1 MVKLAMQK
9 YKYLIKNIGLLT
21 ISKFGSKILN
31 FILIPLYTNLLSTM
45 EYGTYDIYSTTISLM
60 IPILTIQIVD
70 GVVRFSLDES
80 NDKAAVFSIGLK
92 RVLISCGIVAII
104 VAFNTNL
111 RIIEIL
117 AEYPLCLILMYSSEI
132 LYSLFSQFSRGIE
145 RINDLAIAG
154 IMNSATM
161 LCPNILFLAKFKMGL
176 EGYFYANI
184 VAYIV
189 PTIFILIRIKAW
201 TYIRLNTK
209 KSLSEEM
216 NTYSKPMVFNNL
228 AWWVNNASDRYIV
241 TWLCGAAENGIYS
254 ISYKIP
260 SLLNVFQEIF
270 SQAWTLSAVKEY
282 DVNNSDFYTTVYE
295 IYNFAMVLTC
305 SCLIVVDKLIA
316 KILFSRE
323 FYTAW
328 MYAPFLMI
336 SVLFGSLSGLIGGIF
351 SAAKKSDVFA
361 KTTIFGASVNTA
373 FNIVLVYFMGPM
385 GAAIATLISYI
396 LVWAARIYEANKIVK
411 LSINLRCDII
421 AYCLL
426 LVQVMALF
434 ANVHLL
440 WQGLG
445 LLMPL
450 LMILLIYNKLIKK
463 IVQRLVRKN

>member
-1 MVKLAMQK
+1 MQK

-31 FILIPLYTNLLSTM
+31 FILIPLYTNLLSTV

-60 IPILTIQIVD
+60 IPILTLQIVD

-92 RVLISCGIVAII
+92 RILVSCGIVAII
-104 VAFNTNL
+104 AMLNANL
-111 RIIEIL
+111 EIIEIL
-117 AEYPLCLILMYSSEI
+117 AEYPLCLFLMYTSEA
-132 LYSLFSQFSRGIE
+132 LYSLLSQFSRGIE

-154 IMNSATM
+154 IINSATM
-161 LCPNILFLAKFKMGL
+161 LCLNILFLARFQMGL

-184 VAYIV
+184 IAYVV
-189 PTIFILIRIKAW
+189 PAIFLLIKIKAW
-201 TYIRLNTK
+201 TYIRINTN
-209 KSLSEEM
+209 KSLSKEM
-216 NTYSKPMVFNNL
+216 NAYSKPMVFNNL

-241 TWLCGAAENGIYS
+241 TWMCGAAENGIYS

-282 DVNNSDFYTTVYE
+282 NAKNSDFYTTVYE
-295 IYNFAMVLTC
+295 IYNFAMVFTC

-316 KILFSRE
+316 KILFSQE

-351 SAAKKSDVFA
+351 SAAKKSDIFA
-361 KTTIFGASVNTA
+361 RTTILGASVNTV
-373 FNIVLVYFMGPM
+373 FNIGLVYFMGPM
-385 GAAIATLISYI
+385 GAAVATLISYI
-396 LVWAARIYEANKIVK
+396 LVWAARIYEAKKIVE
-411 LSINLRCDII
+411 LSINLKRDII

-426 LVQVMALF
+426 LAQAVTLF
-434 ANVHLL
+434 ANMHLL
-440 WQGLG
+440 WQSC
-445 LLMPL
+445 LLLIPL
-450 LMILLIYNKLIKK
+450 LIILTMYNRLIRKFLL
-463 IVQRLVRKN
+463 RLVRKK

>member
-1 MVKLAMQK
+1 MQK

-31 FILIPLYTNLLSTM
+31 FILIPLYTNLLSTV

-60 IPILTIQIVD
+60 IPILTLQIVD

-92 RVLISCGIVAII
+92 RILVSCGIVAII
-104 VAFNTNL
+104 AMLNANL
-111 RIIEIL
+111 KIIEIL
-117 AEYPLCLILMYSSEI
+117 AEYPLCFFLMYTSEI
-132 LYSLFSQFSRGIE
+132 LYSLLSQFSRGIE

-154 IMNSATM
+154 IINSATM
-161 LCPNILFLAKFKMGL
+161 LCLNILFLARFQMGL

-184 VAYIV
+184 IAYAV
-189 PTIFILIRIKAW
+189 PAIFLLTKIKAW
-201 TYIRLNTK
+201 TYIRINTN
-209 KSLSEEM
+209 KSLSKEM
-216 NTYSKPMVFNNL
+216 NAYSKPMVFNNL

-282 DVNNSDFYTTVYE
+282 NAKNSDFYTTVYG
-295 IYNFAMVLTC
+295 IYNFAMVFTC
-305 SCLIVVDKLIA
+305 SCLIIVDKLIA
-316 KILFSRE
+316 KILFSQE

-328 MYAPFLMI
+328 TYAPFLMI

-351 SAAKKSDVFA
+351 SAAKKSNVFA
-361 KTTIFGASVNTA
+361 RTTILGASVNTVL
-373 FNIVLVYFMGPM
+373 NIGLVYFMGPM
-385 GAAIATLISYI
+385 GAAVATLISYI
-396 LVWAARIYEANKIVK
+396 LVWAARIYEAKKIVE
-411 LSINLRCDII
+411 LSINLKRDII

-426 LVQVMALF
+426 LAQAVTLF
-434 ANVHLL
+434 TNMHLL
-440 WQGLG
+440 WQSC
-445 LLMPL
+445 LLLIPL
-450 LMILLIYNKLIKK
+450 LIILRMYNGLIRKFLL
-463 IVQRLVRKN
+463 RLVRKK

>member
-1 MVKLAMQK
+1 MQK
-9 YKYLIKNIGLLT
+9 YRYLIKNIGLLT

-31 FILIPLYTNLLSTM
+31 FILIPLYTNLLSTA

-60 IPILTIQIVD
+60 IPILTLQIVD

-104 VAFNTNL
+104 AVFNAKL

-145 RINDLAIAG
+145 RINELAIAG
-154 IMNSATM
+154 IINSATM
-161 LCPNILFLAKFKMGL
+161 LCLNILFLAKFKMGL

-184 VAYIV
+184 IAYIV

-201 TYIRLNTK
+201 TYLCLNPK
-209 KSLSEEM
+209 KSLAREM
-216 NTYSKPMVFNNL
+216 NAYSKPMVFNNL

-282 DVNNSDFYTTVYE
+282 DDKNSDFYTTVYE
-295 IYNFAMVLTC
+295 MYNFAMVITC
-305 SCLIVVDKLIA
+305 SCLIIVDKLIA
-316 KILFSRE
+316 KILFSQE

-328 MYAPFLMI
+328 MYAPFLML
-336 SVLFGSLSGLIGGIF
+336 SVLFGSLSGLMGGIF
-351 SAAKKSDVFA
+351 SAAKKSNVFA
-361 KTTIFGASVNTA
+361 RTTILGASVNTA
-373 FNIVLVYFMGPM
+373 LNIGLVYFTGPM

-411 LSINLRCDII
+411 LSINLKHDVIV
-421 AYCLL
+421 YCLL
-426 LVQVMALF
+426 LIQIVALF
-434 ANVHLL
+434 SNVQLL
-440 WQGLG
+440 WQIFG
-445 LLMPL
+445 LLVPL
-450 LMILLIYNKLIKK
+450 LIILLIYNKLIKR
-463 IVQRLVRKN
+463 IVLKLVRRE

>member
-1 MVKLAMQK
+1 MQK

-31 FILIPLYTNLLSTM
+31 FILIPLYTNLLSTV

-60 IPILTIQIVD
+60 IPVLTLQIVD

-104 VAFNTNL
+104 AVFNAKL

-145 RINDLAIAG
+145 RINELAIAG
-154 IMNSATM
+154 IINSATM
-161 LCPNILFLAKFKMGL
+161 LCLNILFLAKFKMGL

-184 VAYIV
+184 IAYIV

-201 TYIRLNTK
+201 TYLCLNPK
-209 KSLSEEM
+209 KSLAREM
-216 NTYSKPMVFNNL
+216 NAYSKPMVFNNL

-282 DVNNSDFYTTVYE
+282 DDKNSDFYTTVYE
-295 IYNFAMVLTC
+295 MYNFAMVITC
-305 SCLIVVDKLIA
+305 SCLIIVDKLIA
-316 KILFSRE
+316 RILFSQE

-328 MYAPFLMI
+328 MYAPFLML
-336 SVLFGSLSGLIGGIF
+336 SVLFGSLSGLMGGIF
-351 SAAKKSDVFA
+351 SAAKKSNVFA
-361 KTTIFGASVNTA
+361 RTTILGASVNTA
-373 FNIVLVYFMGPM
+373 LNIGLVYFTGPM

-411 LSINLRCDII
+411 LSINLKHDVIV
-421 AYCLL
+421 YCLL
-426 LVQVMALF
+426 LIQIVALF
-434 ANVHLL
+434 SNVQLL
-440 WQGLG
+440 WQIFG
-445 LLMPL
+445 LLVPL
-450 LMILLIYNKLIKK
+450 LIILLIYNKLIKR
-463 IVQRLVRKN
+463 IVLKLVRRE

>member
-1 MVKLAMQK
+1 MQK
-9 YKYLIKNIGLLT
+9 YRYLIKNIGLLT

-31 FILIPLYTNLLSTM
+31 FILIPLYTNLLSTA

-60 IPILTIQIVD
+60 IPILTLQIVD

-92 RVLISCGIVAII
+92 RVLISCGIVVII
-104 VAFNTNL
+104 AVFNAKL

-145 RINDLAIAG
+145 RINELAIAG
-154 IMNSATM
+154 IINSATM
-161 LCPNILFLAKFKMGL
+161 LCLNILFLVKFKMGL

-184 VAYIV
+184 IAYIV

-201 TYIRLNTK
+201 TYLCLNPK
-209 KSLSEEM
+209 KSLAKEM
-216 NTYSKPMVFNNL
+216 NAYSKPMVFNNL

-282 DVNNSDFYTTVYE
+282 DDKNSDFYTTVYE
-295 IYNFAMVLTC
+295 MYNFAMVITC

-316 KILFSRE
+316 RILFSQE

-328 MYAPFLMI
+328 MYAPFLML
-336 SVLFGSLSGLIGGIF
+336 SVLFGSLSGLMGGIF

-361 KTTIFGASVNTA
+361 RTTILGASVNTA
-373 FNIVLVYFMGPM
+373 LNIGLVYFTGPM

-411 LSINLRCDII
+411 LSINLKHDVIV
-421 AYCLL
+421 YCLL
-426 LVQVMALF
+426 LIQIVALF
-434 ANVHLL
+434 SNVQLL
-440 WQGLG
+440 WQIFG
-445 LLMPL
+445 LLVPL
-450 LMILLIYNKLIKK
+450 LIILLIYNKLIKR
-463 IVQRLVRKN
+463 IVLKLVRRE

>member
-1 MVKLAMQK
+1 MQK

-31 FILIPLYTNLLSTM
+31 FILIPLYTNLLSTV

-60 IPILTIQIVD
+60 IPILTLQIVD

-92 RVLISCGIVAII
+92 RILVSCGIVAII
-104 VAFNTNL
+104 AMLNANL
-111 RIIEIL
+111 EIIEIL
-117 AEYPLCLILMYSSEI
+117 AEYPLCLFLMYTSEV
-132 LYSLFSQFSRGIE
+132 LYSLLSQFSRGIE

-154 IMNSATM
+154 IINSATM
-161 LCPNILFLAKFKMGL
+161 LCLNILFLARFQMGL

-184 VAYIV
+184 IAYVV
-189 PTIFILIRIKAW
+189 PAIFLLIKIKAW
-201 TYIRLNTK
+201 TYIRINTN
-209 KSLSEEM
+209 KSLSKEM
-216 NTYSKPMVFNNL
+216 NAYSKPMVFNNL

-241 TWLCGAAENGIYS
+241 TWMCGAAENGIYS

-282 DVNNSDFYTTVYE
+282 NAKNSDFYTTVYE
-295 IYNFAMVLTC
+295 IYNFAMVFTC

-316 KILFSRE
+316 KILFSQE

-351 SAAKKSDVFA
+351 SAAKKSDIFA
-361 KTTIFGASVNTA
+361 RTTILGASVNTV
-373 FNIVLVYFMGPM
+373 FNIGLVYFMGPM
-385 GAAIATLISYI
+385 GAAVATLISYI
-396 LVWAARIYEANKIVK
+396 LVWAARIYEAKKIVE
-411 LSINLRCDII
+411 LSINLKRDII

-426 LVQVMALF
+426 LAQAVTLF
-434 ANVHLL
+434 ANMHLL
-440 WQGLG
+440 WQSC
-445 LLMPL
+445 LLLIPL
-450 LMILLIYNKLIKK
+450 LIILTMYNRLIRKFLL
-463 IVQRLVRKN
+463 RLVRKK

>member
-1 MVKLAMQK
+1 MQK

-31 FILIPLYTNLLSTM
+31 FILIPLYTNLLSTV

-60 IPILTIQIVD
+60 IPILTLQIVD

-92 RVLISCGIVAII
+92 RILVSCGIVAII
-104 VAFNTNL
+104 AMLNANL
-111 RIIEIL
+111 EIIEIL
-117 AEYPLCLILMYSSEI
+117 AEYPLCLFLMYTSEI
-132 LYSLFSQFSRGIE
+132 LYSLLSQFSRGIE

-154 IMNSATM
+154 IINSATM
-161 LCPNILFLAKFKMGL
+161 LCLNILFLARFQMGL

-184 VAYIV
+184 IAYVV
-189 PTIFILIRIKAW
+189 PAIFLLIKIKAW
-201 TYIRLNTK
+201 TYIRINTN
-209 KSLSEEM
+209 KSLSKEM
-216 NTYSKPMVFNNL
+216 NAYSKPMVFNNL

-241 TWLCGAAENGIYS
+241 TWMCGAAENGIYS

-282 DVNNSDFYTTVYE
+282 NAKNSDFYTTVYE
-295 IYNFAMVLTC
+295 IYNFAMVFTC

-316 KILFSRE
+316 KILFSQE

-351 SAAKKSDVFA
+351 SAAKKSDIFA
-361 KTTIFGASVNTA
+361 RTTILGASVNTV
-373 FNIVLVYFMGPM
+373 FNIGLVYFMGPM
-385 GAAIATLISYI
+385 GAAVATLISYI
-396 LVWAARIYEANKIVK
+396 LVWAARIYEAKKIVE
-411 LSINLRCDII
+411 LSINLKRDII

-426 LVQVMALF
+426 LAQAVTLF
-434 ANVHLL
+434 ANMHLL
-440 WQGLG
+440 WQSC
-445 LLMPL
+445 LLLIPL
-450 LMILLIYNKLIKK
+450 LIILTMYNRLIRKFLL
-463 IVQRLVRKN
+463 RLVRKK

>member
-1 MVKLAMQK
+1 MQK

-31 FILIPLYTNLLSTM
+31 FILIPLYTNLLSTV

-60 IPILTIQIVD
+60 IPVLTLQIVD

-92 RVLISCGIVAII
+92 RILVSCGIVAII
-104 VAFNTNL
+104 AMLNANL
-111 RIIEIL
+111 KIIEIL
-117 AEYPLCLILMYSSEI
+117 AEYPLCLFLMYTSEI
-132 LYSLFSQFSRGIE
+132 LYSLLSQFSRGIE

-154 IMNSATM
+154 IINSATM
-161 LCPNILFLAKFKMGL
+161 LCLNILFLARFQMGL

-184 VAYIV
+184 IAYVV
-189 PTIFILIRIKAW
+189 PAIFLLTKIKAW
-201 TYIRLNTK
+201 TYIRINTN
-209 KSLSEEM
+209 KSLSKEM
-216 NTYSKPMVFNNL
+216 NAYSKPMVFNNL

-282 DVNNSDFYTTVYE
+282 NAKNSDFYTTVYG
-295 IYNFAMVLTC
+295 IYNFAMVFTC
-305 SCLIVVDKLIA
+305 SCLIIVDKLIA
-316 KILFSRE
+316 KILFSQE

-328 MYAPFLMI
+328 TYAPFLMI

-351 SAAKKSDVFA
+351 SAAKKSNVFA
-361 KTTIFGASVNTA
+361 RTTILGASVNTVL
-373 FNIVLVYFMGPM
+373 NIGLVYFMGPM
-385 GAAIATLISYI
+385 GAAVATLISYI
-396 LVWAARIYEANKIVK
+396 LVWAARIYEAKKIVE
-411 LSINLRCDII
+411 LSINLKRDII

-426 LVQVMALF
+426 LAQAVTLF
-434 ANVHLL
+434 TNMHLL
-440 WQGLG
+440 WQSC
-445 LLMPL
+445 LLLIPL
-450 LMILLIYNKLIKK
+450 LIILRMYNGLIKK
-463 IVQRLVRKN
+463 FLLRLVRKK